1 MVLVFA
7 VTVSVRDVEAQTS
20 SSGGSMESYVNSNY
34 GFSIQ
39 YPQGWQV
46 QENPTNAKAIVLFS
60 DLQGGNLFDIDKK
73 QYDTSQHSLKEFA
86 DTAFSAV
93 QQALPSS
100 TLINEGSLTVGGQD
114 SYFIEYNSSSSNS
127 TLVTKIVL
135 VKADTT
141 DVYAI
146 TFVTTNSD
154 YQGPVQQF
162 DNVVSTFAIT
172 ASTGTETT
180 QNTSSSLAEYISK
193 QYSFSISY
201 PQGWQVQEN
210 PTNPKA
216 IVMFSDSQGNNA
228 ITIDEKQSDLSQS
241 SLKTMADYAVGI
253 IQNVM
258 PGTSLL
264 EESSLSINGKDAY
277 FVEYK
282 LAGNTPTINKIFLV
296 AADSKNV
303 FIITCVTA
311 DVPYEA
317 RLNQFDDIA
326 SSFTLIG
333 SASQGTASQA
343 TSSGSQQANSQPSMP
358 PTSKAQI
365 PIWVRTTAKWWA
377 EGQVGDSDFTKGIQ
391 YLIQQGIMQIPPTSS
406 ATSQSQQIPA
416 WIKTNAKWWAQGQIS
431 DDDFVKGIQYLVSNG
446 IINMNPGNQQNQGQ
460 QSQQQT
466 PQQPQQQTQ
475 SQSTQSTPTPS
486 AGGWQVLQESIC
498 YQKGGCNVGTNA
510 YDTLN
515 INADGSWS
523 FGSSSGKWSVSQT
536 TGDDANKWGY
546 GLADPSQAT
555 TKFPYKITLD
565 GWDGGS
571 ASGPLELSSDG
582 KVNFIW
588 VIYPYDQSNIGPALI
603 VMKFYLPSQTG

>member
-1 MVLVFA
+1 MG
-7 VTVSVRDVEAQTS
+7 AQTS
-20 SSGGSMESYVNSNY
+20 SSGNNMTSYTNSNY

-46 QENPTNAKAIVLFS
+46 QENPTNAKAIALFS
-60 DLQGGNLFDIDKK
+60 DLQGGSLFDIDKK
-73 QYDTSQHSLKEFA
+73 QYDTSQHPLKEFA

-93 QQALPSS
+93 QQALPGTS
-100 TLINEGSLTVGGQD
+100 LIDEGSLTVGGQD

-162 DNVVSTFAIT
+162 DNAVSTFAIT
-172 ASTGTETT
+172 SGGTSTGTSQTT
-180 QNTSSSLAEYISK
+180 SSLAEYISK

-241 SLKTMADYAVGI
+241 SLKTMADSAVGV

-277 FVEYK
+277 FIEYK

-296 AADSKNV
+296 AADSSNV

-317 RLNQFDDIA
+317 QLNQFNDIA
-326 SSFTLIG
+326 SSFTLMG
-333 SASQGTASQA
+333 STSQGTSSQA
-343 TSSGSQQANSQPSMP
+343 TSSGSQQANPQPNPLP

-365 PIWVRTTAKWWA
+365 PSWVRTTAKWWA
-377 EGQVGDSDFTKGIQ
+377 EGQVGDSDFTKGLQ

-406 ATSQSQQIPA
+406 SGTQSQQIPA

-431 DDDFVKGIQYLVSNG
+431 DDDFVKGVQWLVSNG
-446 IINMNPGNQQNQGQ
+446 IINMSPGNQQNQGQ
-460 QSQQQT
+460 QSQQET
-466 PQQPQQQTQ
+466 QP
-475 SQSTQSTPTPS
+475 QSTQTPTLS
-486 AGGWQVLQESIC
+486 TGGWQVLQESIC

-523 FGSSSGKWSVSQT
+523 FGSSSGKWSISQT
-536 TGDDANKWGY
+536 TSDDANKWGY

-571 ASGPLELSSDG
+571 ATGPLELSSDG